1 MIHAFSGHIFRR
13 IDAAIIA
20 QMVFLRLQVFP
31 GPAVKRRPSHGGQPT
46 ICAVMT
52 ASAAI

>member
-1 MIHAFSGHIFRR
+1 MIHAYFGHIFRPYR
-13 IDAAIIA
+13 CGDHSTDGFPPPQI
-20 QMVFLRLQVFP
+20 FP

>member
-1 MIHAFSGHIFRR
+1 MIHAFFGRIFRR

-20 QMVFLRLQVFP
+20 QMVFLRRRFS
-31 GPAVKRRPSHGGQPT
+31 AVKRQPSHGGQPT

>member
-1 MIHAFSGHIFRR
+1 MIHAFSGHIFSR

-20 QMVFLRLQVFP
+20 QMVFLRRSFS
-31 GPAVKRRPSHGGQPT
+31 AVKRRPSHGGQST